1 MLIALYFLFT
11 MVRELPV
18 TVLAWLQVILIVL
31 MPIVV
36 TLAGIMLI
44 CSAAGVRI
52 SQNMGSTILKGIF
65 NAIGY
70 VGKTIV
76 NAIGWLIRQ
85 ILNIIPKIFKGSRKT
100 FEQMGV
106 NKGIS
111 TLLAVLITAIVVI

>member
-18 TVLAWLQVILIVL
+18 TILAWLQVILIVL

-36 TLAGIMLI
+36 TLAGIMLV

-65 NAIGY
+65 DAIGY
-70 VGKTIV
+70 IGKKII

-85 ILNIIPKIFKGSRKT
+85 IVRAIPKVFHGSRKT
-100 FEQMGV
+100 FTQMGMS
-106 NKGIS
+106 KGKS
-111 TLLAVLITAIVVI
+111 TLFAVLVTTLVII